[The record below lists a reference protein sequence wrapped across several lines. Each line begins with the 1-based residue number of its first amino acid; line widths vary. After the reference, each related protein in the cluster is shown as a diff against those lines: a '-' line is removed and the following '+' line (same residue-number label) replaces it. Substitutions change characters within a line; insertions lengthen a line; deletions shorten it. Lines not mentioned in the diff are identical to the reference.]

1 VKHLLGCIVC
11 YFGHAIV
18 SILPASAEPSTAD
31 ALERYRLGDPAMF
44 AFLSG
49 NLNGWT
55 WANADLE
62 AAGKAKLFCA
72 PPSLDLSVQRQVEV
86 TTEHLK
92 DTPADGSRPVGSVML
107 QSLKQAFPCK

>member
-1 VKHLLGCIVC
+1 VKQLLRCIVC
-11 YFGHAIV
+11 YLGHVTV

-44 AFLSG
+44 AFLLG
-49 NLNGWT
+49 NLNGWI

-62 AAGKAKLFCA
+62 AGGSAKLFCA
-72 PPSLDLSVQRQVEV
+72 PPSLDLSVQREV
-86 TTEHLK
+86 DVTIDHLK
-92 DTPADGSRPVGSVML
+92 GAPADGTRPVGSVML